1 MSGDKTSLHRLLQAM
16 AQHGDLIA
24 EAYFNGSVQSC
35 GDNQRALNQ
44 LKQLKILSYRG
55 QDGYRLSTRLS
66 QFIDGALSSDRMRR
80 LDTDLGSWVD
90 LLEQQIGLYQDA
102 HAEDRIEDSDRFL
115 GEIERLVFDL
125 ADTLDENTTY
135 LLMLVNSRFANVRA
149 LSEKKR
155 QNAFYIA
162 RLEKLVSA
170 ISLLQPAHLMDLAEP
185 HESIQGLID
194 RHLIRTL
201 PCHRQRLQDILDTLK
216 TFLFQLRQIEARAR
230 LVRGLAFFLRQNP
243 DYSPQDWCE
252 REQVPD
258 HWNRISGIK
267 LQAHPDP
274 LNRSLETE
282 LIAIAQKIKIESEAL
297 LAKRAERG
305 LNRVSLAR
313 PPARRVES
321 PLYRQRIRQ
330 MFEQARKTPGQAVSA
345 LAYRYHSDIAIDPP
359 IWLSCVLSESLR
371 RKGLK
376 QGFDFEFVQHARA
389 DGFTGNLRVK
399 DIHIVYRGS
408 SRG

>member
-1 MSGDKTSLHRLLQAM
+1 MNGDKTSLHRLLQAM

-24 EAYFNGSVQSC
+24 EAYFNGSVQSG

-44 LKQLKILSYRG
+44 LKQLKILSHRG
-55 QDGYRLSTRLS
+55 QEGYRLSTRLS
-66 QFIDGALSSDRMRR
+66 QFIDGALNSDRMRR
-80 LDTDLGSWVD
+80 LDTDLGGWVD

-102 HAEDRIEDSDRFL
+102 HAEDRLEDGDHFL

-135 LLMLVNSRFANVRA
+135 LLMLVNSRFANVRT

-155 QNAFYIA
+155 QNAFYIG
-162 RLEKLVSA
+162 RLEKLVSTV
-170 ISLLQPAHLMDLAEP
+170 SLLQPAHLMDLAEP
-185 HESIQGLID
+185 HESLQGLID

-201 PCHRQRLQDILDTLK
+201 PSHRQRLQDILDTLK

-243 DYSPQDWCE
+243 DYGPQDWCE
-252 REQVPD
+252 REQIPD

-282 LIAIAQKIKIESEAL
+282 LIAIAQKIRVDSEAL
-297 LAKRAERG
+297 LAKRKERG
-305 LNRVSLAR
+305 LNRVSLAK
-313 PPARRVES
+313 PPARRVEF
-321 PLYRQRIRQ
+321 PQYRQRIRQ
-330 MFEQARKTPGQAVSA
+330 LFEQARQTPGQAVSA
-345 LAYRYHSDIAIDPP
+345 LAYRHHHGIEIDPP

-376 QGFDFEFVQHARA
+376 QGFDFEFVRHARV

-399 DIHIVYRGS
+399 DLRVVYRGPS
-408 SRG
+408 HG

>member
-1 MSGDKTSLHRLLQAM
+1 M

-24 EAYFNGSVQSC
+24 EAYFNGSVQSG

-44 LKQLKILSYRG
+44 LKQLKILSHRG
-55 QDGYRLSTRLS
+55 QEGYRLSTRLS
-66 QFIDGALSSDRMRR
+66 QFIDGALNSDRMRR
-80 LDTDLGSWVD
+80 LDTDLGGWVD

-102 HAEDRIEDSDRFL
+102 HAEDRLEDGDHFL

-155 QNAFYIA
+155 QNAFYIG
-162 RLEKLVSA
+162 RLEKLVGA
-170 ISLLQPAHLMDLAEP
+170 VSLLQPAHLLDLAEP
-185 HESIQGLID
+185 HESLQGLID
-194 RHLIRTL
+194 CHLIRTL
-201 PCHRQRLQDILDTLK
+201 PSHRHRLQDILDTLK

-243 DYSPQDWCE
+243 DYGPQDWCE
-252 REQVPD
+252 REQIPD

-282 LIAIAQKIKIESEAL
+282 LIAIAQKIRIDSEAL
-297 LAKRAERG
+297 LAKRKERG
-305 LNRVSLAR
+305 LNRVSLAK

-321 PLYRQRIRQ
+321 PQHRQRIRQ
-330 MFEQARKTPGQAVSA
+330 LFEQARQTPGQAVSA
-345 LAYRYHSDIAIDPP
+345 LAYRHHHGIEIDPP

-371 RKGLK
+371 RTGLK
-376 QGFDFEFVQHARA
+376 QGFDFEFVRHARA

-399 DIHIVYRGS
+399 DLRIVYQRPSYG
-408 SRG
+408 